1 MLRANPFEIREGGNR
16 LWRLSRDIKPQYPSI
31 VLRLGM
37 RLGMLSYFPAGHFCS
52 LFGLLAGCWAWH
64 RPDGSTP
71 WRFDPFRLP
80 PRVVFL
86 RVSPSPSLLS
96 RLQTP
101 HASPQS
107 WLPALD
113 SFALDYAPS
122 VRSPGDAARL
132 RLFPWPPARS
142 APM

>member
-1 MLRANPFEIREGGNR
+1 MLGANPLEIREGADR
-16 LWRLSRDIKPQYPSI
+16 LRCLSRDIKPQYPSI

-37 RLGMLSYFPAGHFCS
+37 LSYFRAGHFCS
-52 LFGLLAGCWAWH
+52 LFGHLAGCQTWH

-80 PRVVFL
+80 PPAVFL

-101 HASPQS
+101 HAWRQS
-107 WLPALD
+107 WLPAPD
-113 SFALDYAPS
+113 SYALDCAAS
-122 VRSPGDAARL
+122 VRSPDDAARL
-132 RLFPWPPARS
+132 RLFSWPPARC
-142 APM
+142 ALCR